1 MDIHCLPLLQE
12 QLYLSIKLYVWFLNI
27 INSIKTFNIINEN
40 FFTDYSRGKPSSE
53 AIIKNFHHRF
63 FYETAKIITNLKLVC
78 AIFVKKRCNLHSVL
92 DANLHVRKCAI
103 FVKKKYITNRQT

>member
-1 MDIHCLPLLQE
+1 VVITRSDSESQIYADNSKLLKQ
-12 QLYLSIKLYVWFLNI
+12 N
-27 INSIKTFNIINEN
+27 
-40 FFTDYSRGKPSSE
+40 
-53 AIIKNFHHRF
+53 A
-63 FYETAKIITNLKLVC
+63 AKALLVVC